1 VCCYNRDMARKAE
14 YKNPPADPTNQWVRD
29 AMAFA
34 DNMSQSK
41 LAEEL
46 HKRKVISA
54 ADRSVVQK
62 MTVGRKVTAKEM
74 LAISEI
80 TGFPTPKDALVP
92 NLLDE
97 IRSRHPD
104 LAPEAVRSVLQALE
118 RDLKNGEGQEPKP
131 D

>member
-1 VCCYNRDMARKAE
+1 
-14 YKNPPADPTNQWVRD
+14 
-29 AMAFA
+29 MAFA
-34 DNMSQSK
+34 DNMSQAR

-62 MTVGRKVTAKEM
+62 MTVSRKVTAKEM

-80 TGFPTPKDALVP
+80 TGFPTPKDELGP
-92 NLLDE
+92 NILDE
-97 IRSRHPD
+97 IRTRYPNLS
-104 LAPEAVRSVLQALE
+104 PEAVQSALQALE
-118 RDLKNGEGQEPKP
+118 RDLKNEEGQEPKP